1 MCGIAGYYSFGNNQI
16 SNREILNLFQSIK
29 HRGPDGSGQWISKK
43 KDSLLINVRLA
54 IQDLNRLANQPIKST
69 NGNFIIIFNGEIYN
83 YKKLKLDLLKD
94 YNFKTESDTEV
105 ILALYIKYKENCV
118 NFLEGMFSFAI
129 MDINKNEFF
138 LARDPFGIKPLYYHI
153 SKNNFWFSSEIKSF
167 SKISS
172 KLVKNEKIIFD
183 YLNSEYYENVEETF
197 YKNIYKVKPGYFYI
211 ISKNGIKK
219 TKYWHFDK
227 ELNKIKIP
235 NKKKDKEFYF
245 KDLIYNTVKNSFVSQ
260 VPISIATSG
269 GLDSSIILDIANKAG
284 YQVEAESFIFNEKNF
299 SEFKFIQKTLKKN
312 KISGNQLI
320 ITPDKFLK
328 NYKEIIS
335 NMAEPF
341 AGLPIIS
348 YYLLIKNMKNKVILD
363 GSGLDEAHHGYDKY
377 LINEKKYNFSIF
389 QDGSNYETQYIIS
402 NNLYNKYKNSQNEF
416 KDHFEESYLNNMY
429 NDVFYAKLPRA
440 LRFRDNLSMTH
451 AVELRPSFLQKKL
464 ILSFFKLKKEEH
476 YKNKYGKYFLRTL
489 FKKNLGND
497 LAFRKKQNIQTPQ
510 TTWFRTDLSKWLENY
525 IKRTEI
531 WDMGWIDKKNFL
543 KHYNLFINKKINNSF
558 FIWQLINLDKWKNI
572 I

>member
-1 MCGIAGYYSFGNNQI
+1 MCGIAGYYSFGDNQI
-16 SNREILNLFQSIK
+16 SEKEILNLFKSIK

-54 IQDLNRLANQPIKST
+54 IQDLSRVANQPIKST
-69 NGNFIIIFNGEIYN
+69 NDNFIITFNGEIYN
-83 YKKLKLDLLKD
+83 YKKLKLDLLND
-94 YNFKTESDTEV
+94 YNFKTETDTEV

-129 MDINKNEFF
+129 MNTNNNEIF

-167 SKISS
+167 GKICSN
-172 KLVKNEKIIFD
+172 LIKNEKIIFD

-219 TKYWHFDK
+219 KKFWDFDK

-235 NKKKDKEFYF
+235 NKKKDKEVYF
-245 KDLIYNTVKNSFVSQ
+245 KDLICNTVQNSFVSD
-260 VPISIATSG
+260 VPISVATSG
-269 GLDSSIILDIANKAG
+269 GLDSSIIINIAKNAG
-284 YQVEAESFIFNEKNF
+284 YQVEAESFIFNEKKI
-299 SEFKFIQKTLKKN
+299 SEFKFIKKTLKKN

-328 NYKEIIS
+328 NYKKIILD
-335 NMAEPF
+335 MAEPF

-348 YYLLIKNMKNKVILD
+348 YYLLIKNIKNKVILD

-377 LINEKKYNFSIF
+377 LINKKYNFSIF
-389 QDGSNYETQYIIS
+389 QDGSNYKTQCIIS
-402 NNLYNKYKNSQNEF
+402 NSLYSKFKNSHYTF
-416 KDHFEESYLNNMY
+416 KEHFEQSYLNNMY
-429 NDVFYAKLPRA
+429 NDVFYVKLPRA
-440 LRFRDNLSMTH
+440 LRFRDKLSMTH
-451 AVELRPSFLQKKL
+451 GVELRPSFLQKKL

-476 YKNKYGKYFLRTL
+476 YKNKYGKFFLRTL
-489 FKKNLGND
+489 FKKNLGSNI
-497 LAFRKKQNIQTPQ
+497 AFRKKQNIQTPQ
-510 TTWFRTDLSKWLENY
+510 TIWFRTNLSKWLENY
-525 IKRTEI
+525 IKKTEI

-543 KHYNLFINKKINNSF
+543 KHYNLFIDKKIDNSF